1 MIITILHSVLTY
13 HTNFAVFY
21 GLFNIVKLFIL
32 EWNVN
37 GEKRLTIRINFE
49 QIERTNRIQ
58 SRNPQNIKQYKYGKH
73 GPLYTPEVGSNA

>member
-58 SRNPQNIKQYKYGKH
+58 SRNPQKEKN
-73 GPLYTPEVGSNA
+73 